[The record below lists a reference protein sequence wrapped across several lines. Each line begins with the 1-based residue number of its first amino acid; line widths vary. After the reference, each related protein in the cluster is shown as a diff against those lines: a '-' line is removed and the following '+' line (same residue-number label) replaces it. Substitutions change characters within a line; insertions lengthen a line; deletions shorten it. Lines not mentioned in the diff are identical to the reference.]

1 MDPIGMEEIRV
12 RAIQLVSKTVLFH
25 LATLSQMT
33 SFIPLFSA
41 IMEIM
46 EQYQKCEGCDILAEA
61 IPECLKNMILVLDNS
76 GLFSLNPALRHLIF
90 TKLSAFL
97 PTLATEISTAAS
109 SHAPTEQKE
118 GGEFVPPASLR
129 ANPTEHIT
137 IARPAEPFPQRASH
151 ESHEGPVYGSSEP
164 HEVNTEQVL
173 QGENRGEGQR
183 YEFDELVS
191 VIVDRK

>member
-1 MDPIGMEEIRV
+1 
-12 RAIQLVSKTVLFH
+12 
-25 LATLSQMT
+25 MT

-41 IMEIM
+41 VLEIM

-90 TKLSAFL
+90 TKLAAFL
-97 PTLATEISTAAS
+97 PTLAAEISAAAS
-109 SHAPTEQKE
+109 AHPPVEQKE

-137 IARPAEPFPQRASH
+137 IARPAEPFSQRASH
-151 ESHEGPVYGSSEP
+151 EAHEEPVYGLPEP
-164 HEVNTEQVL
+164 REVNTEQL
-173 QGENRGEGQR
+173 LPEENRSEGQR
-183 YEFDELVS
+183 YEFDELVCCKLGVRTERGIIS
-191 VIVDRK
+191 DF